1 MDYPGIIPYA
11 KSKQLMGRELTPDER
26 SVRGVVVNGLTEAE
40 IQVLHDFEGMVTTFY
55 SLVTIS
61 KT

>member
-1 MDYPGIIPYA
+1 MDYPAIIPYA

-40 IQVLHDFEGMVTTFY
+40 IQVLHDFEGMVIAFD
-55 SLVTIS
+55 SLIIVS
-61 KT
+61 RA